1 MKQDCKLVW
10 YKSAIKRI
18 IECVHI
24 FEVCTFS
31 QSHYCDVMSSPLPI
45 NSSRLNYL
53 VISTN
58 HLTHHAPPTFS
69 FQTHTYTMDFL
80 KAEIARKKR
89 LIEEKNLMQPE
100 KKYFKRG
107 DLAALQEQEY
117 HEKRAGAETS
127 ATNNSEGDGTEGGK
141 GEPERVEVIQD
152 LLW

>member
-1 MKQDCKLVW
+1 
-10 YKSAIKRI
+10 
-18 IECVHI
+18 
-24 FEVCTFS
+24 
-31 QSHYCDVMSSPLPI
+31 
-45 NSSRLNYL
+45 
-53 VISTN
+53 
-58 HLTHHAPPTFS
+58 
-69 FQTHTYTMDFL
+69 MDFL

-127 ATNNSEGDGTEGGK
+127 ATNSSEGDGSEGGK

-152 LLW
+152 LL